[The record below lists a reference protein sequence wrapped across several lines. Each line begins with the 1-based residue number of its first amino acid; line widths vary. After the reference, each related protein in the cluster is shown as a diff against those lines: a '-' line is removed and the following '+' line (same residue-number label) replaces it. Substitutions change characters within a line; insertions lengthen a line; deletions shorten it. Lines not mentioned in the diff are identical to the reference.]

1 MTVPESADPRSELF
15 EGLEDAVAR
24 RVFPGCV
31 ALVWREGELVY
42 HEAHGRLAS
51 HPGLLGTDAAVSR
64 DSVYD
69 LASLTKVLCTTT
81 LTAIAIE
88 RGLLRLDDPVP
99 APFDR
104 ACPQASLA
112 DLLEHCAGL
121 EAHREYFVD
130 VPAGDRDAVL
140 KMIAATPPAYA
151 LRQQT
156 VYSDLGFIILGV
168 WLERVFDDSLERV
181 FDRLVASPLGH
192 GGSWVDALR
201 FRPLEPAL
209 IARDEARRI
218 APTEVYDP
226 QLHARAGPPTWFPVR
241 TCGHG
246 PPRACAHGEVHDD
259 NAYVMGGV
267 AGHAGLFGTAQGVL
281 AVARAW
287 LEGGLAGLDRAQTAR
302 FWTKSRVPGSSRRLG
317 WDGRSPGSPPSSIA
331 APLEP
336 GAVGHTG
343 YTGTSLW
350 VEPERKAIYVLLSN
364 RVHPTRLGDG
374 IRDTRR
380 WFHQIARK
388 L

>member
-1 MTVPESADPRSELF
+1 MTVSESADPRSELF
-15 EGLEDAVAR
+15 EGLEDAVER

-31 ALVWREGELVY
+31 ALVWRDGETVY

-51 HPGLLGTDAAVSR
+51 HPGSVAADVVVER

-69 LASLTKVLCTTT
+69 LASLTKVLCTST
-81 LTAIAIE
+81 LAAIAVG

-104 ACPQASLA
+104 SCPGARLS

-130 VPAGDRDAVL
+130 VPAGDRETLL
-140 KMIAATPPAYA
+140 KMVSETPPAYP
-151 LRQQT
+151 LRERS
-156 VYSDLGFIILGV
+156 VYSDLGFIILGT
-168 WLERVFDDSLERV
+168 WLERIFDDTLDRAFERY
-181 FDRLVASPLGH
+181 VAQPSGY
-192 GGSWVDALR
+192 GGEWIEALR
-201 FRPLEPAL
+201 FRPIEDAL
-209 IARDEARRI
+209 IAPDEARRI
-218 APTEVYDP
+218 APTEVYDAG
-226 QLHARAGPPTWFPVR
+226 LHESRAEGLPSWFGVR
-241 TCGHG
+241 SAK
-246 PPRACAHGEVHDD
+246 RRLAHGEVHDD

-267 AGHAGLFGTAQGVL
+267 AGHAGLFGNAGGVL

-287 LEGGLAGLDRAQTAR
+287 LDASLPGLESAQSAR

-317 WDGRSPGSPPSSIA
+317 WDGQSVDGSGSTGGV
-331 APLEP
+331 LEH

-350 VEPERKAIYVLLSN
+350 IEPERRAVYVLLSN
-364 RVHPTRLGDG
+364 RVHPTRHGDG
-374 IRDTRR
+374 IRATRR
-380 WFHQIARK
+380 WFHQVARK